1 MAILGREVI
10 DERRQTTKEVEVPE
24 WGGSVLFR
32 KLSGVEVPKLI
43 AMATSAFDQETKQLK
58 DPGRMTQM
66 LSLGIFWSWVN
77 EQGGQVLINRD
88 KDMEW
93 LGMQPYELLDR
104 LGDVI
109 NEWNGITSTAAED
122 AKKNLAPTPSDDF
135 GTI

>member
-10 DERRQTTKEVEVPE
+10 DERRQPTKEVEVPE